1 MIDKGYCS
9 YYNVFMR
16 DCHDLSA
23 MRFQGHRVLMV
34 ERSPVIF
41 HRVIVVL
48 ALFLFVLLSIDS
60 HVWGQSIS
68 SVRSFDG
75 GVTPLFTLPGPGSLY
90 IDNQGTQG
98 FLYNPGNNF
107 QSFSFRNPTTGQ
119 AWSGAVTT
127 LGPQLSIGLIQ
138 GANQVGSPLVLP
150 APPRQ
155 TAPLPSIQSNILDDI
170 P

>member
-1 MIDKGYCS
+1 MG
-9 YYNVFMR
+9 
-16 DCHDLSA
+16 L
-23 MRFQGHRVLMV
+23 QGHQIGDINRRVG
-34 ERSPVIF
+34 VIAA
-41 HRVIVVL
+41 L
-48 ALFLFVLLSIDS
+48 ALLLFSFLPLDS
-60 HVWGQSIS
+60 RVWGQSIS

-75 GVTPLFTLPGPGSLY
+75 GVAPLFNLTGPGNLY
-90 IDNQGTQG
+90 LDNQGTQG

-150 APPRQ
+150 GPPRQ
-155 TAPLPSIQSNILDDI
+155 TAPLLPIQSNILDEI

>member
-1 MIDKGYCS
+1 
-9 YYNVFMR
+9 MR
-16 DCHDLSA
+16 LCHELTA
-23 MRFQGHRVLMV
+23 MRFQGNRVLGIESM
-34 ERSPVIF
+34 PVMCY
-41 HRVIVVL
+41 RVIVVL
-48 ALFLFVLLSIDS
+48 FLFVFVLPSVGS
-60 HVWGQSIS
+60 RVWGQSIS

-98 FLYNPGNNF
+98 FLYTPGNNF
-107 QSFSFRNPTTGQ
+107 ESFSFRNPTTGQ

-138 GANQVGSPLVLP
+138 GANQSGSPLVLP
-150 APPRQ
+150 GPPRQ

>member
-1 MIDKGYCS
+1 
-9 YYNVFMR
+9 MR
-16 DCHDLSA
+16 YQGDRVKQAILPVSMLPVALS
-23 MRFQGHRVLMV
+23 
-34 ERSPVIF
+34 
-41 HRVIVVL
+41 VL
-48 ALFLFVLLSIDS
+48 AVLLFAIPSLNS
-60 HVWGQSIS
+60 QAWGQSIS

-75 GVTPLFTLPGPGSLY
+75 GVTPLFRGPGLGSLY

-107 QSFSFRNPTTGQ
+107 QSYNFRNPTTGQ

-138 GANQVGSPLVLP
+138 GANQTGSPIVLP
-150 APPRQ
+150 GPPRQ
-155 TAPLPSIQSNILDDI
+155 TAPLPSIQSTILDDI

>member
-1 MIDKGYCS
+1 
-9 YYNVFMR
+9 
-16 DCHDLSA
+16 
-23 MRFQGHRVLMV
+23 MRFQGQRVTHTFLSAWV
-34 ERSPVIF
+34 LPTVRS
-41 HRVIVVL
+41 VL
-48 ALFLFVLLSIDS
+48 ALLLFVLPSLDS
-60 HVWGQSIS
+60 RVWGQSIS

-75 GVTPLFTLPGPGSLY
+75 GVAPLFNQPGLGNLY
-90 IDNQGTQG
+90 LDNQGTQG

-138 GANQVGSPLVLP
+138 GANQSGSPLVLP
-150 APPRQ
+150 GPPRQ
-155 TAPLPSIQSNILDDI
+155 TAPLPSIQSNILDEI

>member
-1 MIDKGYCS
+1 
-9 YYNVFMR
+9 
-16 DCHDLSA
+16 
-23 MRFQGHRVLMV
+23 MRFQGHRVKQPIL
-34 ERSPVIF
+34 PVS
-41 HRVIVVL
+41 VLPSALSVL
-48 ALFLFVLLSIDS
+48 ALLLFALSS
-60 HVWGQSIS
+60 LNSQAWGQSIS

-75 GVTPLFTLPGPGSLY
+75 GVAPLFGLSGPGNLY

-107 QSFSFRNPTTGQ
+107 ESFSFRNPTTGQ

-138 GANQVGSPLVLP
+138 GANQIGSPLVLP
-150 APPRQ
+150 GPPRQ
-155 TAPLPSIQSNILDDI
+155 TAPVPSIQSTILDEI

>member
-1 MIDKGYCS
+1 
-9 YYNVFMR
+9 
-16 DCHDLSA
+16 
-23 MRFQGHRVLMV
+23 MRFQGHRVKQNIL
-34 ERSPVIF
+34 PVLVLPAAF
-41 HRVIVVL
+41 SVL
-48 ALFLFVLLSIDS
+48 ALLLFALPSLDS
-60 HVWGQSIS
+60 PVWGQSIS
-68 SVRSFDG
+68 SVRGFDG
-75 GVTPLFTLPGPGSLY
+75 GVAPLFNLPGPGNLY
-90 IDNQGTQG
+90 LDNQGTQG

-150 APPRQ
+150 GPPRQ
-155 TAPLPSIQSNILDDI
+155 TAPLPSIQSNILDEI

>member
-1 MIDKGYCS
+1 
-9 YYNVFMR
+9 
-16 DCHDLSA
+16 
-23 MRFQGHRVLMV
+23 MRFQGHRVKQTILTV
-34 ERSPVIF
+34 SVLSPALS
-41 HRVIVVL
+41 VL
-48 ALFLFVLLSIDS
+48 ALLLFTLPSWDS
-60 HVWGQSIS
+60 RVWGQSIS

-75 GVTPLFTLPGPGSLY
+75 GVAPLFILPGPGSLY

-138 GANQVGSPLVLP
+138 GANQSGSALVLP
-150 APPRQ
+150 GPPRQ
-155 TAPLPSIQSNILDDI
+155 SVPLPSIQSNLLDEI